1 MTETF
6 YLYSQESIHNI
17 IKEALSD
24 FEVHKISMDIITI
37 GSLKNKNV
45 LMVLKDN
52 FTYDIKES
60 FFLNNNVVV
69 FFSKENKADRNK
81 YFNAKIFC
89 GYTNIK
95 RFIDEVK
102 TCFASKPYV
111 FKNIKIW
118 GEKITNIG
126 SGQEYLLTPLEKDI
140 LIILLEKQKIERQYL
155 LEKVLKIR
163 KDTETKTI
171 ESHLTRIRK
180 KLLKINIQIEITS
193 KDNMIYLYG

>member
-118 GEKITNIG
+118 GEKITNIV

-140 LIILLEKQKIERQYL
+140 LIILCEKQKIERQDL